1 MDALHMAQ
9 PQPNRIP
16 GGGLVRRLG
25 EFYHHF
31 MRNFLIAAAILA
43 VLATPARADQ
53 KDPRLPALFDQLK
66 AAETVE
72 TAQPVEQQIWTIW
85 SQSESDDVNL
95 LMGLGVNAMARADY
109 STALDLFNKMVEVAP
124 NFSEGW
130 NKRATVYYLMGEY
143 EQSRADVAKTL
154 ELEPR
159 HFGALSGLG
168 LIYLAEG
175 QNDKALDA
183 FRRALKVNPTM
194 PGPQHWVEELKTKV
208 EGEPI

>member
-1 MDALHMAQ
+1 
-9 PQPNRIP
+9 
-16 GGGLVRRLG
+16 
-25 EFYHHF
+25 
-31 MRNFLIAAAILA
+31 MRTLLIAVAMLVTVAS
-43 VLATPARADQ
+43 PAGADQ

-72 TAQPVEQQIWTIW
+72 TAQPVEQRIW
-85 SQSESDDVNL
+85 SIWAQSESDDVNL

-109 STALDLFNKMVEVAP
+109 RTALELFDKMVQVAP
-124 NFSEGW
+124 NFAEAW

-175 QNDKALDA
+175 QNAKALDA
-183 FRRALKVNPTM
+183 FRRALAVNPTM

>member
-1 MDALHMAQ
+1 MLAALAM
-9 PQPNRIP
+9 
-16 GGGLVRRLG
+16 
-25 EFYHHF
+25 
-31 MRNFLIAAAILA
+31 
-43 VLATPARADQ
+43 PARADQ
-53 KDPRLPALFDQLK
+53 SDPRLPALFDQLK
-66 AAETVE
+66 AAGTAE
-72 TAQPVEQQIWTIW
+72 TAQPIEQQIWTIW

-109 STALDLFNKMVEVAP
+109 RTALELFNKMIEAAP

-143 EQSRADVAKTL
+143 ERSRADVAKTL

-175 QNDKALDA
+175 ENEKALDA
-183 FRRALKVNPTM
+183 FRRALAVNPTM
-194 PGPQHWVEELKTKV
+194 PGPQHWVEELKSKV

>member
-1 MDALHMAQ
+1 
-9 PQPNRIP
+9 
-16 GGGLVRRLG
+16 
-25 EFYHHF
+25 
-31 MRNFLIAAAILA
+31 
-43 VLATPARADQ
+43 
-53 KDPRLPALFDQLK
+53 
-66 AAETVE
+66 
-72 TAQPVEQQIWTIW
+72 
-85 SQSESDDVNL
+85 
-95 LMGLGVNAMARADY
+95 
-109 STALDLFNKMVEVAP
+109 
-124 NFSEGW
+124 
-130 NKRATVYYLMGEY
+130 
-143 EQSRADVAKTL
+143 L

>member
-1 MDALHMAQ
+1 MFVVDASST
-9 PQPNRIP
+9 IT
-16 GGGLVRRLG
+16 
-25 EFYHHF
+25 F
-31 MRNFLIAAAILA
+31 MRNFLIAAAMLA
-43 VLATPARADQ
+43 VFAMPAGADQ
-53 KDPRLPALFDQLK
+53 GDPRLPALFDQLK
-66 AAETVE
+66 AAGTAE
-72 TAQPVEQQIWTIW
+72 TAQPIEQQIWTIW

-109 STALDLFNKMVEVAP
+109 RTALELFNKMIEAAP

-143 EQSRADVAKTL
+143 EPSRADVAKTL

-175 QNDKALDA
+175 ENEKALDA
-183 FRRALKVNPTM
+183 FRRALAVNPTM
-194 PGPQHWVEELKTKV
+194 PGPQHWVEELKSKV

>member
-1 MDALHMAQ
+1 
-9 PQPNRIP
+9 
-16 GGGLVRRLG
+16 
-25 EFYHHF
+25 
-31 MRNFLIAAAILA
+31 
-43 VLATPARADQ
+43 
-53 KDPRLPALFDQLK
+53 
-66 AAETVE
+66 
-72 TAQPVEQQIWTIW
+72 
-85 SQSESDDVNL
+85 
-95 LMGLGVNAMARADY
+95 MGLGVNAMARADY

-168 LIYLAEG
+168 LIDLAEG

-194 PGPQHWVEELKTKV
+194 PGPQHWIEELKTKV